1 MHKMGPQ
8 RVEDVWGQGCQK
20 LIFDFVA
27 GHVETPNRAKRR
39 EVDTMDLAIF
49 SKMHRP
55 LPDIDFIG
63 SCAELARRG
72 LLPDEGLRR
81 FVGYRTD
88 KIGARVF
95 NSAGATQRWVSND
108 GQAA

>member
-1 MHKMGPQ
+1 
-8 RVEDVWGQGCQK
+8 
-20 LIFDFVA
+20 
-27 GHVETPNRAKRR
+27 
-39 EVDTMDLAIF
+39 MDLAIF

-108 GQAA
+108 GQAAWSLCPALDHLVLPADRRLRLCGAERV